1 MPYPIVVRPTS
12 ASQKP
17 SSQQQRAHR
26 LQVDNLEVQ
35 AREAL
40 TKGDRKEAMRLLL
53 EVDRLDPLAIEAWEL
68 LGYLQAFGGE
78 PEIAAMRFKN
88 YFDGQPDIK
97 LVRTPLDIRT

>member
-1 MPYPIVVRPTS
+1 MIYSKYRWFLVGFMIMLVPNMPYPIVVRPTS

-40 TKGDRKEAMRLLL
+40 TMGDR
-53 EVDRLDPLAIEAWEL
+53 
-68 LGYLQAFGGE
+68 
-78 PEIAAMRFKN
+78 
-88 YFDGQPDIK
+88 
-97 LVRTPLDIRT
+97 